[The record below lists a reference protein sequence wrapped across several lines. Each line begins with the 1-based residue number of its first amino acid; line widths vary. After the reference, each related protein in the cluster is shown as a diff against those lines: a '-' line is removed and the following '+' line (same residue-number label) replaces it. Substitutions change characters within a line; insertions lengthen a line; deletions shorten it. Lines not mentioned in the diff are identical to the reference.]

1 INNQVIQS
9 LPTRRSSDIR
19 QLKIKE
25 KVMEGFLKIIRKKNI
40 EVNIQPLLDLLRD
53 YKRNQHFA
61 YTKRNEEIISIY
73 FTNEFDEYPYEIDEE
88 ELFTPVGNFI
98 NDRNQVKKY
107 LSSEDW
113 NSISQLQGS
122 FAIGHSDFKR
132 GKVILITHVAR
143 VENIFLYEDENLII
157 VGTDPLLVSLQSSF
171 NFKPQFE
178 PENYYSFIQNG
189 YYTDN
194 LTPYKG
200 VKSIPPNEIIEIQ
213 NGKV

>member
-73 FTNEFDEYPYEIDEE
+73 FTNEFDEYPYEIDRKSTR
-88 ELFTPVGNFI
+88 LN
-98 NDRNQVKKY
+98 
-107 LSSEDW
+107 SSHV
-113 NSISQLQGS
+113 SIS
-122 FAIGHSDFKR
+122 
-132 GKVILITHVAR
+132 
-143 VENIFLYEDENLII
+143 Y
-157 VGTDPLLVSLQSSF
+157 
-171 NFKPQFE
+171 
-178 PENYYSFIQNG
+178 
-189 YYTDN
+189 
-194 LTPYKG
+194 
-200 VKSIPPNEIIEIQ
+200 
-213 NGKV
+213 